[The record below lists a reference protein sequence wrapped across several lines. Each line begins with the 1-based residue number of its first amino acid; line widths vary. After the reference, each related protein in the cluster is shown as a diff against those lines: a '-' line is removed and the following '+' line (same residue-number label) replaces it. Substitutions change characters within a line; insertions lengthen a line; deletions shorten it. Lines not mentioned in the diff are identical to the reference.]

1 MALPILET
9 ATYELT
15 LPSRDEVLQFRP
27 FLVKEEKVLLMA
39 NEEGKQ
45 ISTAIKEVIKACT
58 FNKWDVDTA
67 PLFDVEYVFL
77 KIRAKSV
84 GEIQKLKLL
93 CPDDKETYAEA
104 EIDLS
109 EVDVQVD
116 DNHSN
121 KILVDEERNLG
132 VVFKYPNVEMMDY
145 DFGEEGKVNMK
156 MIMEMIIDCVDH
168 VFEGDKLYPGKDVT
182 RKEMI
187 DFFDSMNPNAFVK
200 IQDFFLDMP
209 RLRHTVEVENPKT
222 GVKSNVVLQG
232 VRDFFA

>member
-1 MALPILET
+1 MALPKVET
-9 ATYELT
+9 PTYELT
-15 LPSRDEVLQFRP
+15 LPSKDEVLQFRP

-200 IQDFFLDMP
+200 IQDFFLDMA

>member
-1 MALPILET
+1 MALPKVET
-9 ATYELT
+9 PSYELT

>member
-1 MALPILET
+1 MALPKVET
-9 ATYELT
+9 PTYELT

>member
-1 MALPILET
+1 MALPKVET
-9 ATYELT
+9 PTYELT

-39 NEEGKQ
+39 NEEGKR

>member
-1 MALPILET
+1 
-9 ATYELT
+9 
-15 LPSRDEVLQFRP
+15 
-27 FLVKEEKVLLMA
+27 MA

>member
-1 MALPILET
+1 MALPKVET
-9 ATYELT
+9 PTYELT

-84 GEIQKLKLL
+84 GEIQKIKLL

>member
-1 MALPILET
+1 
-9 ATYELT
+9 
-15 LPSRDEVLQFRP
+15 
-27 FLVKEEKVLLMA
+27 MA
-39 NEEGKQ
+39 NEEGKR

>member
-1 MALPILET
+1 MALTKVET
-9 ATYELT
+9 PTYELT

-84 GEIQKLKLL
+84 CEIQKLKLL

-200 IQDFFLDMP
+200 IQDFFLDMA

>member
-1 MALPILET
+1 
-9 ATYELT
+9 
-15 LPSRDEVLQFRP
+15 
-27 FLVKEEKVLLMA
+27 MA

-222 GVKSNVVLQG
+222 GVKSNVVLQV

>member
-1 MALPILET
+1 M
-9 ATYELT
+9 
-15 LPSRDEVLQFRP
+15 
-27 FLVKEEKVLLMA
+27 
-39 NEEGKQ
+39 
-45 ISTAIKEVIKACT
+45 
-58 FNKWDVDTA
+58 
-67 PLFDVEYVFL
+67 
-77 KIRAKSV
+77 

>member
-1 MALPILET
+1 MALPKVET
-9 ATYELT
+9 PTYELT

-121 KILVDEERNLG
+121 KILVDEESNFG

-145 DFGEEGKVNMK
+145 DFGEEGKVYMK

>member
-1 MALPILET
+1 MALPKVET
-9 ATYELT
+9 PTYELT

-39 NEEGKQ
+39 NEEGKR

-187 DFFDSMNPNAFVK
+187 DFFDSMNPNAFVE

>member
-1 MALPILET
+1 MALPKVET
-9 ATYELT
+9 PTYELT

-156 MIMEMIIDCVDH
+156 MIME
-168 VFEGDKLYPGKDVT
+168 
-182 RKEMI
+182 
-187 DFFDSMNPNAFVK
+187 N
-200 IQDFFLDMP
+200 
-209 RLRHTVEVENPKT
+209 
-222 GVKSNVVLQG
+222 
-232 VRDFFA
+232 

>member
-1 MALPILET
+1 MALPKVET
-9 ATYELT
+9 PTYELT

-187 DFFDSMNPNAFVK
+187 DFFDSMNPNSFVK

>member
-1 MALPILET
+1 MALPKVET
-9 ATYELT
+9 PTYELT
-15 LPSRDEVLQFRP
+15 LPSRDDVLQFRP

-39 NEEGKQ
+39 NEEGKR